1 LTPSVMIVLAPL
13 QKSSFS
19 PFNQKA
25 PFLESRQKKDTPRE
39 ELLISKKGHSFQL
52 WGFIIAFC

>member
-1 LTPSVMIVLAPL
+1 MIVLAPL

-39 ELLISKKGHSFQL
+39 ELLIPKKGHSFQL